1 MKPIAAYLQP
11 LPPEVTL
18 CVYQDDTLIFSRKG
32 KWLYP
37 IFELEDFLA
46 SYQGKRDNLQIHDT
60 AIGKGAI
67 VLFLR
72 LGVKAIHGDLV
83 SSLAKE
89 YMESYNKKTSS
100 VVVFSYQKLV
110 PKLLCGTEELF
121 ADETDGTK
129 MYDEL
134 QRRAKRL

>member
-1 MKPIAAYLQP
+1 MKTTSAYLQP
-11 LPPEVTL
+11 LPPEKTL
-18 CVYQDDTLIFSRKG
+18 CVYQDDTLIFSSKG

-37 IFELEDFLA
+37 IFELEDFLS
-46 SYQGKRDNLQIHDT
+46 SYKGKQDCLQIHDT
-60 AIGKGAI
+60 AIGKGAV
-67 VLFLR
+67 VLLLR

-89 YMESYNKKTSS
+89 YVESYIADTSQ

-110 PKLLCGTEELF
+110 PKLLCATEELF

-129 MYDEL
+129 MYNEL
-134 QRRAKRL
+134 QRRAKRI